1 MRSLNHAHGAEQG
14 TQERRGGVTLER
26 EAAATPLSPAG
37 KCEEFPLWPMGN
49 PKPLTEVGMM
59 KLTPF
64 FKRALT
70 HTMPRGLGE
79 KQQGK

>member
-1 MRSLNHAHGAEQG
+1 MGLNRGP
-14 TQERRGGVTLER
+14 RKGGVGSPLR
-26 EAAATPLSPAG
+26 GRQQLHPLSPAG
-37 KCEEFPLWPMGN
+37 AREEFPLWPMGN
-49 PKPLTEVGMM
+49 PKPLTEVGMI